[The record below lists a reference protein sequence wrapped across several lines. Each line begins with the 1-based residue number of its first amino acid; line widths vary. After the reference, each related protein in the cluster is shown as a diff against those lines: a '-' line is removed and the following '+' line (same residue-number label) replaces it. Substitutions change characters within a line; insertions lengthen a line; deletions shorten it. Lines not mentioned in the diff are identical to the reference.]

1 MYELTDKYVNTLENI
16 FHVIVLKIKRNII
29 AKWFVVGKREAASRL
44 KNKQFSRIEL
54 LANQLILLRQREET
68 SCNNISRS

>member
-16 FHVIVLKIKRNII
+16 FHVKIKKNII
-29 AKWFVVGKREAASRL
+29 AKWFVVEKREAASRL
-44 KNKQFSRIEL
+44 KNKQFSGIEL

>member
-16 FHVIVLKIKRNII
+16 FHVTVLKIKKQV
-29 AKWFVVGKREAASRL
+29 KWFVVEKREAASRL

>member
-16 FHVIVLKIKRNII
+16 FHVTVLKIKKQV
-29 AKWFVVGKREAASRL
+29 KWFVVEKREAASRL
-44 KNKQFSRIEL
+44 KNKQFSGIEL

>member
-1 MYELTDKYVNTLENI
+1 MYELTNKYVNTLENI
-16 FHVIVLKIKRNII
+16 FHVKIKKNII

-44 KNKQFSRIEL
+44 KNKQFSGIEL

>member
-16 FHVIVLKIKRNII
+16 FHVTVLKIKKQV
-29 AKWFVVGKREAASRL
+29 KWFVVEKREAALRL
-44 KNKQFSRIEL
+44 KNKQFSGIEL

>member
-16 FHVIVLKIKRNII
+16 FHVTVLKIKKQV
-29 AKWFVVGKREAASRL
+29 KWFVVEKREAASRL
-44 KNKQFSRIEL
+44 KNKQFSGIEL

-68 SCNNISRS
+68 SCNNISRP